1 MHVTP
6 LHQDLIPDVIK
17 LMEQGPPYISPR
29 TASDYWLYAHL
40 FASSCPVALIDGEVV
55 GAVMAFRS
63 QEDPE
68 EVYVQDVMTSPGH
81 RRLGVAKTLLE
92 HVRLRA
98 VTWGC
103 SRVYLTSEPENTGAQ
118 ATWLSLGFHNVPG
131 EMEVNGV
138 SVCKDFKGPGKH
150 RAVYQLLLS

>member
-6 LHQDLIPDVIK
+6 LRQDLIPDVIK
-17 LMEQGPPYISPR
+17 LMEQGAPYIRPR

-40 FASSCPVALIDGEVV
+40 FASSCPVALIDGEVA

-63 QEDPE
+63 QEDPA
-68 EVYVQDVMTSPGH
+68 EVYIQDVMTSPGH
-81 RRLGVAKTLLE
+81 RRLGVAKALLE

-98 VTWGC
+98 VSWDC
-103 SRVYLTSEPENTGAQ
+103 SRVYLTSEPENTDAQ

-138 SVCKDFKGPGKH
+138 SVRRDFKGPGKH
-150 RAVYQLLLS
+150 RAVYQLLVS